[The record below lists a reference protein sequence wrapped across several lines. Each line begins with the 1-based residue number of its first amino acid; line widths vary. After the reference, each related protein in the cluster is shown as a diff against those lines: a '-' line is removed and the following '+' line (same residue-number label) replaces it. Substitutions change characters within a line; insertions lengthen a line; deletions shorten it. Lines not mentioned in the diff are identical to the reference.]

1 MNFKQKTMSNTK
13 TLFFWTVIWVQSMA
27 LMTFGPQ
34 YLWDNNVAFQLGA
47 TALNIVLGIAMIWA
61 NKKHLL
67 GLDELQQ
74 RIHLEAMGTSLGLGL
89 VLGLAW
95 ESLAKQEFLEA
106 NAQISHLVMLMAITY
121 IISIVIGVRRYR

>member
-1 MNFKQKTMSNTK
+1 MSNTK
-13 TLFFWTVIWVQSMA
+13 TLLFWTVIWVLSMA

-47 TALNIVLGIAMIWA
+47 TSLNIVLGIAMIWA

-74 RIHLEAMGTSLGLGL
+74 RIHLEAMGVSMGLGL

-95 ESLAKQEFLEA
+95 ESLARQDFLDTK
-106 NAQISHLVMLMAITY
+106 AQISHLVMLMAITY
-121 IISIVIGVRRYR
+121 IISIVIGVRRYQ